1 MYQYIDFFRL
11 LLLGNYDFIF
21 YRYKSILLMI
31 MPYIAYY
38 SFSDYVVGIPR
49 AEGLMGMVS
58 GHNILIHI
66 QGKSSAFRSVFCSPI
81 RSFGKTS

>member
-1 MYQYIDFFRL
+1 MYQYIDFFRHV
-11 LLLGNYDFIF
+11 LLGNYDFIF
-21 YRYKSILLMI
+21 YRYKSILLII

-58 GHNILIHI
+58 GHYILIHI

>member
-11 LLLGNYDFIF
+11 VLLGNYDFIF
-21 YRYKSILLMI
+21 YRYISIFYLLII
-31 MPYIAYY
+31 MPCIAYY

-58 GHNILIHI
+58 GHDILIHS
-66 QGKSSAFRSVFCSPI
+66 QGKSLAL
-81 RSFGKTS
+81 

>member
-1 MYQYIDFFRL
+1 
-11 LLLGNYDFIF
+11 
-21 YRYKSILLMI
+21 
-31 MPYIAYY
+31 MPCIAYY

-66 QGKSSAFRSVFCSPI
+66 QGKSAAF
-81 RSFGKTS
+81 

>member
-1 MYQYIDFFRL
+1 
-11 LLLGNYDFIF
+11 
-21 YRYKSILLMI
+21 

-66 QGKSSAFRSVFCSPI
+66 QGKSAAC
-81 RSFGKTS
+81 

>member
-11 LLLGNYDFIF
+11 VLLGNYDFIF
-21 YRYKSILLMI
+21 YRYISIFYLLII

-58 GHNILIHI
+58 GHDILLHS
-66 QGKSSAFRSVFCSPI
+66 QGKSLAL
-81 RSFGKTS
+81 

>member
-1 MYQYIDFFRL
+1 MYHYIDFFRL
-11 LLLGNYDFIF
+11 VLLGNYDFIF
-21 YRYKSILLMI
+21 YRYISIFYLLII

-58 GHNILIHI
+58 GHDILIHS
-66 QGKSSAFRSVFCSPI
+66 QGKSSAL
-81 RSFGKTS
+81 

>member
-11 LLLGNYDFIF
+11 VLLGNYDFIF
-21 YRYKSILLMI
+21 YRYISILPII

-58 GHNILIHI
+58 GHNTLYTFKEKL
-66 QGKSSAFRSVFCSPI
+66 GFPI
-81 RSFGKTS
+81 GVL